1 MTCNQTLQILALAA
15 AMAVGGGLALSE
27 AEGPANQGAP
37 ARSQMD
43 ELVAE
48 VRGLRADLERAMQA
62 SMRGQLLGM
71 RLQLQEQR
79 IATIAR
85 QLSDVRQRM
94 RENSATR
101 TAFLGPMQM
110 LAGNKDPMSP
120 GTPKELEFMLGPL
133 KQQLA
138 ALDKSDA
145 ELKAEEISL
154 TNELQDEQ
162 ARWTAFNAQIEE
174 LERASA
180 GRGR

>member
-1 MTCNQTLQILALAA
+1 MTRNQTLQILALAA
-15 AMAVGGGLALSE
+15 AMAVGA
-27 AEGPANQGAP
+27 GPIASGQANQGAP

-94 RENSATR
+94 RENSAAR
-101 TAFLGPMQM
+101 TAFLGPMKM
-110 LAGNKDPMSP
+110 LAGNKDPMSAD
-120 GTPKELEFMLGPL
+120 TPKEFEFMFGSL

-174 LERASA
+174 LERAST